1 MRDIYR
7 HLSIIF
13 IILSSFVIQWN
24 KIYNMNIF
32 GFCSLSNLSCLKALY
47 LGGNIFSNLPD
58 VVCDLLMLER
68 LDISNCGLSDL
79 PER

>member
-1 MRDIYR
+1 
-7 HLSIIF
+7 
-13 IILSSFVIQWN
+13 
-24 KIYNMNIF
+24 MNIF